1 MDTLFIVIP
10 VISFGFNIIVQ
21 ILTFRGIR
29 ALSLLKSIYI
39 GFLAGLLVLLVCHIC
54 FSNRFFQNGGYLL
67 ANFMIYS
74 LLGYCYFN
82 FVCLGETAR
91 RIRIL
96 RELLDAG
103 EGLSYAELL
112 KRYNAKDIVEVR
124 IKRLLTNGQIVLK
137 DGRYFIGKPVVL
149 GMAKAVGLLKWM
161 LFGNAKRV

>member
-1 MDTLFIVIP
+1 MIP
-10 VISFGFNIIVQ
+10 VISFGFNIIMQV
-21 ILTFRGIR
+21 LTFKSIHS
-29 ALSLLKSIYI
+29 LPLLKSIYS
-39 GFLAGLLVLLVCHIC
+39 GFITGLIVLFVCHIC
-54 FSNRFFQNGGYLL
+54 FSNRFIQSGGYLL
-67 ANFMIYS
+67 ANFIIYS

-103 EGLSYAELL
+103 EGLSYDELL

-149 GMAKAVGLLKWM
+149 GMAKAVGLLKWI
-161 LFGNAKRV
+161 LLGNAKRV